1 MHIYRVSSKVY
12 SPGLIEQVKL
22 RRKALYDFLKFA
34 IVEIKISKVGK

>member
-1 MHIYRVSSKVY
+1 MYIYRVSGKVY

-22 RRKALYDFLKFA
+22 RRKVLYNFLKFA